1 MFFRSYVF
9 LTKCPSSRIVM
20 EHIRQEAKMSMTKD
34 ICDVIE
40 VLDDF
45 IVEKGGFSKIRLQK
59 EK

>member
-1 MFFRSYVF
+1 
-9 LTKCPSSRIVM
+9 M

-45 IVEKGGFSKIRLQK
+45 IVEKGGFSKIRVQK
-59 EK
+59 EQGK

>member
-1 MFFRSYVF
+1 
-9 LTKCPSSRIVM
+9 
-20 EHIRQEAKMSMTKD
+20 MTKD

-45 IVEKGGFSKIRLQK
+45 IVEKGGFSKIRLQT